1 MNGRLLPLD
10 PLARHHWAVSSRKPG
25 DPKDPAAVEA
35 TLDDLAPVDTA
46 PTLPRVAATITLD
59 EEDKP
64 EPSATQ
70 ILDPVQEDVITGKVR
85 VPAPRPTGVHK
96 LDVSADAPSVQ
107 ARRRAA
113 LKSDA
118 FESFPSLAQPRDDEA
133 APRGAPPPW
142 KKTSVWTPGLVA
154 MAVMFVALV
163 LVALV
168 ILLRG

>member
-1 MNGRLLPLD
+1 MKGRLLPLGTQ
-10 PLARHHWAVSSRKPG
+10 ARHHCAVSGRKPG
-25 DPKDPAAVEA
+25 EPKDPAAVEA
-35 TLDDLAPVDTA
+35 TLDDLAPVDSD
-46 PTLPRVAATITLD
+46 PSLPRVAATITLD

-64 EPSATQ
+64 EPSTTQ
-70 ILDPVQEDVITGKVR
+70 ILDPVQEDVVTGKVR

-118 FESFPSLAQPRDDEA
+118 FESFPSLGQARNDEA

-142 KKTSVWTPGLVA
+142 KKASAWTPGVVV
-154 MAVMFVALV
+154 MAVMFVALL

>member
-1 MNGRLLPLD
+1 MEGYFRS
-10 PLARHHWAVSSRKPG
+10 ARRRGTIYAVSGRKPG

-35 TLDDLAPVDTA
+35 TLDDLSPVDTN
-46 PTLPRVAATITLD
+46 PVLPRIAATITLD

-70 ILDPVQEDVITGKVR
+70 ILDPVEDVATKKQR
-85 VPAPRPTGVHK
+85 PAAPRPTGVHK

-118 FESFPSLAQPRDDEA
+118 FESFPSLDQAHSEDGA
-133 APRGAPPPW
+133 APRGPPPAW
-142 KKTSVWTPGLVA
+142 KSTSVWTPGLVA
-154 MAVMFVALV
+154 MAVMFVALL